1 MEGYR
6 NLRIP
11 RSTVWKGVT
20 MSAKEAQF
28 WFDPICPWA
37 WMTSRWI
44 LEVEKVR
51 PISVQWN
58 LFSLAHLN
66 RDKDVPAEYKTR
78 LVRSWHCT
86 RVIAA
91 AQKVKGA
98 EITLP
103 LYTAISS
110 RIHLKKMDV
119 GVDLFREALNEVGL
133 PETLADAM
141 NDESYDAAIIE
152 SHERGISLVGND
164 VGTPII
170 AFGSVAFFGPVISPA
185 PKGEEAGKLWD
196 GVVGVAS
203 YPGFFEIKRSRTVGP
218 IFD

>member
-1 MEGYR
+1 M
-6 NLRIP
+6 
-11 RSTVWKGVT
+11 
-20 MSAKEAQF
+20 AKTEAEF
-28 WFDPICPWA
+28 WFDPVCPWA

-51 PISVQWN
+51 DISVTWN

-66 RDKDVPAEYKTR
+66 RDKELPEDYKSR
-78 LVRSWHCT
+78 LIRSWQST

-91 AQKVKGA
+91 AQKEKGA
-98 EITLP
+98 AITLP

-110 RIHLKKMDV
+110 RIHLKKMEV
-119 GVDLFREALNEVGL
+119 GITLFEEALAEVGL
-133 PETLADAM
+133 DPKLAEAM
-141 NDESYDAAIIE
+141 NDETLNAVIIE
-152 SHERGISLVGND
+152 SHERGIALVGND

-170 AFGSVAFFGPVISPA
+170 SVGGAAFFGPVISPA
-185 PKGEEAGKLWD
+185 PKGDEAGKLWD

>member
-1 MEGYR
+1 
-6 NLRIP
+6 
-11 RSTVWKGVT
+11 
-20 MSAKEAQF
+20 MSRTEAEF

-51 PISVQWN
+51 DISVKWN

-66 RDKDVPAEYKTR
+66 RDKELPEDYKAR
-78 LVRSWHCT
+78 LIRSWHAT

-91 AQKVKGA
+91 AHKAKGSD
-98 EITLP
+98 ITLP
-103 LYTAISS
+103 FYTAISS

-119 GVDLFREALNEVGL
+119 GVALFEEALAEVGL
-133 PETLADAM
+133 DTALAQAM
-141 NDESYDAAIIE
+141 NDESFNSAIIE
-152 SHERGISLVGND
+152 SHERGIALVGND

-170 AFGSVAFFGPVISPA
+170 SVSGAAFFGPVISPA

-196 GVVGVAS
+196 GVVGVAG

>member
-1 MEGYR
+1 M
-6 NLRIP
+6 LF
-11 RSTVWKGVT
+11 RS
-20 MSAKEAQF
+20 
-28 WFDPICPWA
+28 
-37 WMTSRWI
+37 I

-51 PISVQWN
+51 DISVKWN

-66 RDKDVPAEYKTR
+66 RDKQLPEDYKSR
-78 LVRSWHCT
+78 LIRSWQAT

-91 AQKVKGA
+91 GQKVKGLD
-98 EITLP
+98 ITLP

-110 RIHLKKMDV
+110 RIHLKKMEV
-119 GVDLFREALNEVGL
+119 GVELFEEALAEVGL
-133 PETLADAM
+133 DTALAESM
-141 NDESYDAAIIE
+141 NDESLNPAIIE
-152 SHERGISLVGND
+152 SHERGIALVGND

-170 AFGSVAFFGPVISPA
+170 SVGGAAFFGPVISPA

>member
-1 MEGYR
+1 M
-6 NLRIP
+6 
-11 RSTVWKGVT
+11 TKT
-20 MSAKEAQF
+20 EAEF
-28 WFDPICPWA
+28 WFDPVCPWA

-51 PISVQWN
+51 DISVKWN

-66 RDKDVPAEYKTR
+66 RDKELPDDYKSR
-78 LVRSWHCT
+78 LIRSWQTT

-91 AQKVKGA
+91 AQKLKGA

-119 GVDLFREALNEVGL
+119 GLTLFEEALAEVGL
-133 PETLADAM
+133 DVSLAQAM
-141 NDESYDAAIIE
+141 DDESFNATIIE
-152 SHERGISLVGND
+152 SHERGITLVGND

-170 AFGSVAFFGPVISPA
+170 SVGGAAFFGPVISPA
-185 PKGEEAGKLWD
+185 PKGEEAGKL
-196 GVVGVAS
+196 
-203 YPGFFEIKRSRTVGP
+203 
-218 IFD
+218 

>member
-1 MEGYR
+1 MEGDR
-6 NLRIP
+6 DLCRPGKTI
-11 RSTVWKGVT
+11 WKGVT
-20 MSAKEAQF
+20 MKTKAEF
-28 WFDPICPWA
+28 WFDPVCPWA

-51 PISVQWN
+51 EIEVNWN

-66 RDKDVPAEYKTR
+66 RDKELSEEYKKG
-78 LVRSWHCT
+78 LIRSWQCT

-91 AQKVKGA
+91 AQAMKGSNVA
-98 EITLP
+98 LP

-110 RIHLKKMDV
+110 RIHLQKQAV
-119 GVDLFREALNEVGL
+119 NQTLFEVALEEVGL
-133 PETLADAM
+133 DKSLAAAM
-141 NDESYDAAIIE
+141 NDESFNAAIIE
-152 SHERGISLVGND
+152 SHERGIKLVGND

-170 AFGSVAFFGPVISPA
+170 SVEGAAFFGPVISPA

>member
-1 MEGYR
+1 M
-6 NLRIP
+6 
-11 RSTVWKGVT
+11 TKT
-20 MSAKEAQF
+20 SAEF
-28 WFDPICPWA
+28 WFDPVCPWA

-51 PISVQWN
+51 DISVQWN

-66 RDKDVPAEYKTR
+66 RDKELPEEYKSR
-78 LVRSWHCT
+78 LIRSWQST

-91 AQKVKGA
+91 AQKENGSS
-98 EITLP
+98 ITLP

-119 GVDLFREALNEVGL
+119 GVVLFEEALTEVGL
-133 PETLADAM
+133 NPVLAQAM
-141 NDESYDAAIIE
+141 SDESLNAAIIE
-152 SHERGISLVGND
+152 SHERGIALVGND

-170 AFGSVAFFGPVISPA
+170 SVGGAAFFGPVISPA

>member
-1 MEGYR
+1 MTKQ
-6 NLRIP
+6 
-11 RSTVWKGVT
+11 S
-20 MSAKEAQF
+20 AQF
-28 WFDPICPWA
+28 WFDPVCPWA

-51 PISVQWN
+51 VIDVKWN
-58 LFSLAHLN
+58 LFSLAYLN
-66 RDKDVPAEYKTR
+66 RDKELPEDYKSK
-78 LVRSWHCT
+78 LIRSWHCT

-91 AQKVKGA
+91 AQRERG
-98 EITLP
+98 ESITLP

-110 RIHLKKMDV
+110 RIHLQKMEV
-119 GVDLFREALNEVGL
+119 NKELFEAALTEVGL
-133 PETLADAM
+133 SPGLAAAM
-141 NDESYDAAIIE
+141 EDESLNPLIIE
-152 SHERGISLVGND
+152 SHERGIKLVGND

-170 AFGSVAFFGPVISPA
+170 AVGDAAFFGPVISPA

-203 YPGFFEIKRSRTVGP
+203 YPGFFEIKRSRNVGP

>member
-1 MEGYR
+1 M
-6 NLRIP
+6 
-11 RSTVWKGVT
+11 TKT
-20 MSAKEAQF
+20 EAEF
-28 WFDPICPWA
+28 WFDPVCPWA

-51 PISVQWN
+51 DISVKWN

-66 RDKDVPAEYKTR
+66 RDKELPEEYKSR
-78 LVRSWHCT
+78 LIRSWQST
-86 RVIAA
+86 RVIAV
-91 AQKVKGA
+91 AQKEKGA
-98 EITLP
+98 GVTLP
-103 LYTAISS
+103 LYTSISS
-110 RIHLKKMDV
+110 RIHLQKMEV
-119 GVDLFREALNEVGL
+119 GALLFEEALSEVGL
-133 PETLADAM
+133 NPALAAAM
-141 NDESYDAAIIE
+141 NDESLNPAVIE
-152 SHERGISLVGND
+152 SHERGIALVGND

-170 AFGSVAFFGPVISPA
+170 SVGGAAFFGPVISPA

>member
-1 MEGYR
+1 MKTKAE
-6 NLRIP
+6 
-11 RSTVWKGVT
+11 
-20 MSAKEAQF
+20 F

-51 PISVQWN
+51 DMEVSWN

-66 RDKDVPAEYKTR
+66 RDKEMAEDYKAK
-78 LVRSWHCT
+78 LIRSWHCT

-91 AQKVKGA
+91 AQKTNGSA
-98 EITLP
+98 ITLP

-110 RIHLKKMDV
+110 RIHLQKQEV
-119 GVDLFREALNEVGL
+119 NQALFEAALEEVGL
-133 PETLADAM
+133 DKSLATAM
-141 NDESYDAAIIE
+141 NDESFNDAIIE
-152 SHERGISLVGND
+152 SHERGIKLVGND

-170 AFGSVAFFGPVISPA
+170 SVEGAAFFGPVISPA

-196 GVVGVAS
+196 GVVGVAG

>member
-1 MEGYR
+1 M
-6 NLRIP
+6 
-11 RSTVWKGVT
+11 TKT
-20 MSAKEAQF
+20 EAEF
-28 WFDPICPWA
+28 WFDPVCPWA

-51 PISVQWN
+51 DISVKWN

-66 RDKDVPAEYKTR
+66 RDKELPEDYKSR
-78 LVRSWHCT
+78 LIRSWQST

-91 AQKVKGA
+91 AQKAKGA

-110 RIHLKKMDV
+110 RIHLKKM
-119 GVDLFREALNEVGL
+119 EVGL
-133 PETLADAM
+133 SLFEESLAEVGLDTSLAQAM
-141 NDESYDAAIIE
+141 NDESFNAAIIE
-152 SHERGISLVGND
+152 SHERGIALVGND

-170 AFGSVAFFGPVISPA
+170 CVGGAAFFGPVISPA

-203 YPGFFEIKRSRTVGP
+203 YSGFFEIKRSRTVGP